1 MDRIYQ
7 LHAEDK
13 SMTVTSFSF
22 FLLLLAGV
30 ILYYI
35 SPKKVQWIILLCVSL
50 IFYFFAATP
59 YTIIYLVLSTLL
71 VYIAGLIVDCEINE
85 KCRKGTAFGF
95 VAASIFFNIMIWFVL
110 KGTALWGWAFQIFH
124 RVIPAIDMPQ
134 FQLAAA
140 LGMGYYTAQAIG
152 YIMDVYWGVNKPEK
166 NPLKLFLFLSFFL
179 QLTVGPIS
187 KYSQLQCLYEK
198 HMFLYKNLCFG
209 TQRIVWGLFKKLVVS
224 ERIAVIVNAVWADTE
239 VFSGIWPWIAV
250 FLYPIE
256 IYADFSGCV
265 DIVLGSAEL
274 FDITM
279 PENFNNPFFSRT
291 NQEFWQRWHIT
302 LGVWAKDYVYYPILK
317 SKPMIRVGKWSKKH
331 FSKRIAK
338 FIPWSVGMGAL
349 WFVMGAWHG
358 SLRHIIGVSAWYWI
372 ILVMSE
378 LLLPVI
384 DWLVEKLQIDR
395 NVFSWKL
402 LQCCRTYAIF
412 SIGCVFFVSS
422 GVHNAIDRFKLLF
435 HALGNLNVWTLFD
448 ETILNTGVTWM
459 DINIIIIGIIMMLI
473 VARLRENHTYAR
485 CWIAKQI
492 LPFRWGIWFVLLGIV
507 LIYGYYGPGYDA
519 SQFIYQGF

>member
-1 MDRIYQ
+1 M
-7 LHAEDK
+7 
-13 SMTVTSFSF
+13 
-22 FLLLLAGV
+22 
-30 ILYYI
+30 
-35 SPKKVQWIILLCVSL
+35 
-50 IFYFFAATP
+50 
-59 YTIIYLVLSTLL
+59 
-71 VYIAGLIVDCEINE
+71 
-85 KCRKGTAFGF
+85 
-95 VAASIFFNIMIWFVL
+95 
-110 KGTALWGWAFQIFH
+110 
-124 RVIPAIDMPQ
+124 
-134 FQLAAA
+134 
-140 LGMGYYTAQAIG
+140 
-152 YIMDVYWGVNKPEK
+152 
-166 NPLKLFLFLSFFL
+166 
-179 QLTVGPIS
+179 
-187 KYSQLQCLYEK
+187 
-198 HMFLYKNLCFG
+198 
-209 TQRIVWGLFKKLVVS
+209 
-224 ERIAVIVNAVWADTE
+224 
-239 VFSGIWPWIAV
+239 
-250 FLYPIE
+250 
-256 IYADFSGCV
+256 
-265 DIVLGSAEL
+265 
-274 FDITM
+274 
-279 PENFNNPFFSRT
+279 
-291 NQEFWQRWHIT
+291 
-302 LGVWAKDYVYYPILK
+302 K

-422 GVHNAIDRFKLLF
+422 GVHNAIDRFKSLF

-485 CWIAKQI
+485 LLDRKTDIA
-492 LPFRWGIWFVLLGIV
+492 L
-507 LIYGYYGPGYDA
+507 
-519 SQFIYQGF
+519 